1 MTRASGSTRASS
13 RTPWRARRGDAV
25 RAFDQCRSRTNFI
38 ARSRIRR
45 RALRGRAFLCV
56 AGRHPKRAVSRVCS
70 AAAFRRD
77 SSPTSSARF
86 LSSQNTLF
94 AFVYYKVYTRDP
106 LASPRAA
113 RGCS

>member
-25 RAFDQCRSRTNFI
+25 RAVDQCRSRTNFI
-38 ARSRIRR
+38 ARCRIRR

-77 SSPTSSARF
+77 SSPRVRRVFFLLKTRCSLSFITRCTRAIAR
-86 LSSQNTLF
+86 
-94 AFVYYKVYTRDP
+94 
-106 LASPRAA
+106 
-113 RGCS
+113 